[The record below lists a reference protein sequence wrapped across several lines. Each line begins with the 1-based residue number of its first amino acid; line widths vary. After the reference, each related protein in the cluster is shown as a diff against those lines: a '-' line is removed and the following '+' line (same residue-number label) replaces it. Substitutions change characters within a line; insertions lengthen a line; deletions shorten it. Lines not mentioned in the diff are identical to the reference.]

1 MNYQIAKRLVV
12 GTALGMSMLLG
23 SQAAMAQDALST
35 DQKTEIEAVIEQ
47 YLMSNPDVLLRA
59 IQNVQTWQTAEQS
72 RKQAE
77 AITPVW
83 DALVAD
89 SSVPSFGPVDA
100 PVTVIEFF
108 DYHCGYCKR
117 AFDGMKE
124 IAQQHDGKVRTIF
137 VEFPILRE
145 ESGLAARA
153 ALAAAK
159 QDKYMEA
166 HEAFMTNRGL
176 LDQERIN
183 ELAANVG
190 IDVDQML
197 EDMKSPALNGM
208 LAQYS
213 AMARSVGI
221 SGTPA
226 FIVNGTLVSGADM
239 ERVNSLVNAG
249 LEKAS

>member
-35 DQKTEIEAVIEQ
+35 EQKTEVEAVIEQ
-47 YLMSNPDVLLRA
+47 YLMTNPDVLLRA

-197 EDMKSPALNGM
+197 EDMKSPELNGM

-249 LEKAS
+249 LDKAS